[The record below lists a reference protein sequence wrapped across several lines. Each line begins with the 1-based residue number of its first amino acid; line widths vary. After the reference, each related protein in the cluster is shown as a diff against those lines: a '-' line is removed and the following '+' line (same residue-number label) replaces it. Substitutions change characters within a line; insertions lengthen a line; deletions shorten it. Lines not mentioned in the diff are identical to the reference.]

1 MRIVAR
7 MTSRSQL
14 VVGLDLGTAG
24 IRAVAV
30 NERGVVV
37 ARWGT
42 ALELRTQSL
51 AAGRH
56 EQDPEAW
63 WKATM
68 ETLAGLSQELKGC
81 GYHGDAIVAL
91 CVDGTSGTLVCTG
104 SQGQALRPAIMHNDQ
119 RALEEAQALRSSAAS
134 TSSKLGYRMAPS
146 FAAAKILW
154 LQRHEPSIFVA
165 TRWFAHQA
173 DFISGRLCGEFG
185 VTDYS
190 NALKT
195 GFDLVDECW
204 PTWWGDFDGIE
215 GRLPRVVAPGTQIG
229 VLDATVADS
238 LGFPSAAVVSG
249 ATDGTAAFLAS
260 GACEAGADNTTLGT
274 TLVFKRLS
282 RQLAA
287 DDDGLVY
294 SHKLPGGF
302 WLPGA
307 ASNTGGEW
315 IQRHHGEADLGRL
328 DLQSSEQFLP
338 CDHVAYPLVSV
349 GERFPFLAADA
360 RGFCHPETSDP
371 VARYAA
377 NLQGTAFVERLC
389 YEVLDRATGTDGG
402 DIYATGGASRSD
414 IWLQLRA
421 DVTGRRIHRPDCAES
436 AFGSAVMAAS
446 AVWHDDVWC
455 AARDMV
461 HIECAFEPDRSQ
473 SQEYEDRFLRFR
485 ELMEERGYIQPVHGV
500 NR

>member
-1 MRIVAR
+1 MANP
-7 MTSRSQL
+7 SHQL
-14 VVGLDLGTAG
+14 VIGLDVGTAG
-24 IRAVAV
+24 VRAVAV
-30 NERGVVV
+30 NERGSVV
-37 ARWGT
+37 ARKGS
-42 ALELRTQSL
+42 ALEPVQSR
-51 AAGRH
+51 AEGWH
-56 EQDPEAW
+56 EQDPESW
-63 WKATM
+63 WQATL
-68 ETLAGLSQELKGC
+68 EALGSLSQELAG
-81 GYHGDAIVAL
+81 HEHRDDEIVAL

-104 SQGQALRPAIMHNDQ
+104 SRGEVLRPAIMHNDQ
-119 RALEEAQALRSSAAS
+119 RAREEAQALYSSAAS
-134 TSSKLGYRMAPS
+134 TSNKLGFRMAPS

-154 LQRHEPSIFVA
+154 LQRHEPGTFAA

-173 DFISGRLCGEFG
+173 DFISARLCAEYG

-195 GFDLVDECW
+195 GFDLVDERW
-204 PTWWGDFDGIE
+204 PTWWRDFDGVE
-215 GRLPRVVAPGTQIG
+215 ERLPRVVPPGTQIG
-229 VLDATVADS
+229 VLDATLADS
-238 LGFPSAAVVSG
+238 LGFPVAAVVSG

-260 GACEAGADNTTLGT
+260 GAREAGADHTTLGT

-287 DDDGLVY
+287 DEDGLVY

-315 IQRHHGEADLGRL
+315 IQRHYGKADLGTL
-328 DLQSSEQFLP
+328 DRQSLERFLP
-338 CDHVAYPLVSV
+338 CDHVAYPLVTV

-360 RGFCHPETSDP
+360 RGFCHPGTSDP

-377 NLQGTAFVERLC
+377 NLQGTAFVERLG
-389 YEVLDRATGTDGG
+389 YEVLDHATNTAGG

-421 DVTGRRIHRPDCAES
+421 DVTGRCIHRPDCAES

-446 AVWHDDVWC
+446 VAWHDDVWS
-455 AARDMV
+455 AAQDMV
-461 HIECAFEPDRSQ
+461 HIERSFEPDRSRF
-473 SQEYEDRFLRFR
+473 QEYEDRFQQFR
-485 ELMEERGYIQPVHGV
+485 ASMEERGYLQPQDGA